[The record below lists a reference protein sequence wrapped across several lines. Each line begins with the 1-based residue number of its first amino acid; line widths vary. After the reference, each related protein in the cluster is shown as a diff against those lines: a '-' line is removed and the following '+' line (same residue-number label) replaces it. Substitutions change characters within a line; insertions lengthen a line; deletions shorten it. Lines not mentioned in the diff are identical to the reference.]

1 MRLSSSFPLEFAK
14 RFLLLASG
22 LALVGTAFFLFQSGR
37 YEALRRAEAEAL
49 VSVESQIF
57 HETLENTASDVRFLA
72 SVFEDRA
79 DNLRVPPD
87 SSSALSRLLSAFML
101 TRPQYHQIRFLDSE
115 GMEKL
120 RMIRGPK
127 GPQLMPA
134 SELQD
139 KSHRTYYKRTAAQDA
154 ETVYVSAFDLN
165 VEHGVI
171 ERPFRPTL
179 RVATQVRLPDG
190 SVGVAIINLD
200 GSKLIEM
207 LRNARHGED
216 IQALIINDQG
226 NWLVG
231 PHRRMEWGNSLPERQ
246 GYTLAARQPDLW
258 MLIGSQPQ
266 GVVLNSSGMYAFSR
280 VTTDGENRSGFR
292 VEGDEYWTMLAFVP
306 RHALSPDWAGSF
318 LLLGGVTLL
327 FLALVSA
334 LLTRALLHRRQVEQ
348 SLQETEEKIQAISHS
363 SHDALIMV
371 DERGRIAF
379 WNPAAESM
387 LGYRSGEVLNA
398 PAAGFLNFT
407 PCAGN
412 NSGPALKAGPF
423 SDFSCVDPISF
434 KRKDGTEFPAEVALS
449 SFRLHGSWWTVNAV
463 RDITK
468 RVSAI
473 HELEKSRDL
482 LMEAQSISRMGG
494 FSLSTSTE
502 SGVETVGWTDEMRQL
517 HGVDRDF
524 VPSVDAMADFVEHSH
539 RTAFLNAVGEARK
552 GNPVELEMRLKTAK
566 GRRLWIRLN
575 IRAHFKADKVTRLSG
590 IYQDVT
596 DRKLERIRMEQ
607 LSTAVEHS
615 PASVLIMTA
624 DGVVEYV
631 NPRFTEVCGYKP
643 AEIIGNSAEMLQSDT
658 LDANFYESLRRSP
671 EGATHWSGEIS
682 SRTKDGRTIWQQLS
696 ISPIKDEEGHVRH
709 FVGVMEDVTE
719 RRRSLE
725 ALQASERKIR
735 AMSEATLDAMVVIDE
750 TGRISFWNPAAS
762 TIFGYSE
769 DEALG
774 REIHAL
780 IAAPTERVAATEAME
795 DFGMT
800 GHGPVVGVTR
810 ELMAKR
816 KGGALFP
823 CEITVSSF
831 ALDTQWYAV
840 GTIRDITRRK
850 EYERRLRALATTDE
864 LTGLLNR
871 RALLELAESELDR
884 ARRYRRPFTLLM
896 IDLDRFKRV
905 NDTYGH
911 DVGDKVLKNVAS
923 TGAQALRETDTL
935 GRLGGEEFAAI
946 LPETSADQALEV
958 AERLRAAIGRAE
970 VEEPAAPG
978 GRLRVTI
985 SIGIADFRPDRD
997 TVEAILK
1004 AADTALYR
1012 AKDNGRNRTETA

>member
-1 MRLSSSFPLEFAK
+1 MRLSSSFLLEFAK

-22 LALVGTAFFLFQSGR
+22 LALVGAAFFLFQSGR
-37 YEALRRAEAEAL
+37 HETMRRAEAEAL
-49 VSVESQIF
+49 VSVDSQIF
-57 HETLENTASDVRFLA
+57 HETLESTASDVRFLA
-72 SVFEDRA
+72 SVFEDHIHLL
-79 DNLRVPPD
+79 DGPLD
-87 SSSALSRLLSAFML
+87 SRSDLSRLLSAFML
-101 TRPQYHQIRFLDSE
+101 TRPQYHQIRYLGPDGQE
-115 GMEKL
+115 RI
-120 RMIRGPK
+120 RMQRERNGPE
-127 GPQLMPA
+127 LMSP

-139 KSHRTYYKRTAAQDA
+139 KSDHEYYKKTVKLDDDS
-154 ETVYVSAFDLN
+154 VYVSAFDLN
-165 VEHGVI
+165 VEHGVV

-179 RVATQVRLPDG
+179 RVAAPVRLPKG
-190 SVGVAIINLD
+190 GVGVVVINLD
-200 GSKLIEM
+200 GSKLIEV
-207 LRNARHGED
+207 LRGTHRE
-216 IQALIINDQG
+216 QG
-226 NWLVG
+226 LQTLLVDDKGYWLVG
-231 PHRRMEWGNSLPERQ
+231 PHKRMEWGKSLPDRQ
-246 GYTLAARQPDLW
+246 CYTLAARQPDLW
-258 MLIGSQPQ
+258 MRIGSQHD
-266 GVVLNSSGMYAFSR
+266 GVFLNSTGLYAFTR
-280 VTTDGENRSGFR
+280 VTVNGLNRSGLR
-292 VEGDEYWTMLAFVP
+292 IESEESWTMLAFVSKES
-306 RHALSPDWAGSF
+306 LSPDWMGSF
-318 LLLGGVTLL
+318 LLLGLAALL
-327 FLALVSA
+327 FLAVASA
-334 LLTRALLHRRQVEQ
+334 QLTRALLHRRKVEQ
-348 SLQETEEKIQAISHS
+348 SIHETEEKIQAISHS

-387 LGYRSGEVLNA
+387 LGYPSSEVLNA
-398 PAAGFLNFT
+398 PAAGFLQFA
-407 PCAGN
+407 PCGEN
-412 NSGPALKAGPF
+412 NAAPALKAGPF
-423 SDFSCVDPISF
+423 SDFSCAEPLSF
-434 KRKDGTEFPAEVALS
+434 RRKDGSEFPAEVALS

-468 RVSAI
+468 RISALQ
-473 HELEKSRDL
+473 ELDKSREL

-494 FSLSTSTE
+494 FSLSATTGT
-502 SGVETVGWTDEMRQL
+502 GVETVTWTEEMRQL
-517 HGVDRDF
+517 HGVDSDF
-524 VPSVDAMADFVEHSH
+524 VPSVEAMADFVEHGH
-539 RTAFLNAVGEARK
+539 RNAFLDAVGEARK

-575 IRAHFKADKVTRLSG
+575 IRPHFKADKVSRLSG

-596 DRKLERIRMEQ
+596 DRRLERIRMEQ

-615 PASVLIMTA
+615 PASVLIMNA
-624 DGVVEYV
+624 EGVVEYV
-631 NPRFTEVCGYKP
+631 NPRFTEVCGYLP
-643 AEIIGNSAEMLQSDT
+643 AEIIGNSVEMLQSDT
-658 LDANFYESLRRSP
+658 LDADFFERLRRSSD
-671 EGATHWSGEIS
+671 EEWHWSGEIS
-682 SRTKDGRTIWQQLS
+682 SRTKDGRYIWQQLS

-719 RRRSLE
+719 RRRYLE

-780 IAAPTERVAATEAME
+780 IAAPTERIAEKNAMQH
-795 DFGMT
+795 FGIT

-810 ELMAKR
+810 ELTAKR
-816 KGGALFP
+816 KNGEVFP

-831 ALDTQWYAV
+831 SLDSQWYAV

-884 ARRYRRPFTLLM
+884 ARRYKRPFTLLM

-911 DVGDKVLKNVAS
+911 DVGDKVLKSVAR

-970 VEEPAAPG
+970 MEESAAPE

-985 SIGIADFRPDRD
+985 SVGIADSRPERD

-1012 AKDNGRNRTETA
+1012 AKDNGRNRTEIA